1 MNVFLLRL
9 NHLLHNEDL
18 GKLLLRITLG
28 GLMLFH
34 GVNKAAFGLTG
45 INALLAAKGLPAFLG
60 YGTYVGEL
68 LAPAL
73 IVLGVLVRPS
83 ALIMAFTMLF
93 AWYLVHVGDTF
104 SLTKSGAS
112 AIESLLYYGVGGLA
126 LACLGTGSYS
136 ILKTARWR

>member
-1 MNVFLLRL
+1 M
-9 NHLLHNEDL
+9 LHNEDL

-28 GLMLFH
+28 GLILLH

-45 INALLAAKGLPAFLG
+45 IHA
-60 YGTYVGEL
+60 L

-93 AWYLVHVGDTF
+93 AWYLAHVGDTF

-112 AIESLLYYGVGGLA
+112 AIESLLYYGVSGLA
-126 LACLGTGSYS
+126 LACLGRGT
-136 ILKTARWR
+136 IPC